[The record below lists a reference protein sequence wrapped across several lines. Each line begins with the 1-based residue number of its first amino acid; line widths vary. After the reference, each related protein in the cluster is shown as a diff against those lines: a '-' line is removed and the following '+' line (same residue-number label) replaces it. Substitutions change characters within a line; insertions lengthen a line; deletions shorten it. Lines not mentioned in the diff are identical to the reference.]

1 MEMGRL
7 NGLRGSVA
15 KAAHLEH
22 LLSSEDD
29 RLERLRSRLAALV
42 SGRSVA

>member
-29 RLERLRSRLAALV
+29 LERLRSRLAALV